1 MMRRMSFRSI
11 PGVAQVE
18 EVRGPRA
25 VEAAPFDLLVEVP
38 HGADERAHYDALR
51 ARLASPLPE
60 RLHAFFHANTDIGAW
75 AYGRFVAERV
85 TAAIPAAKVLLV
97 RCLLPRTFVDA
108 NRELATA
115 DDLAKG
121 GLTGAM
127 PPYVTDPDDQRLLHG
142 LHGAYVALIDEAY
155 EAVCGAGGHAL
166 SPHTYGPYVLPIS
179 KIDDTIVTQLEAL
192 HAPGAIETLA
202 VRPEIDLLA
211 DTKEGECLASPAL
224 VSDVKQRLEAVGY
237 AVERSKTYQLLPGS
251 QTFRVSR
258 RYPQRVLCLEV
269 RRDLLVRKYTAL
281 TAMEVDGA
289 RVARLGTPLADALI
303 DALRRR

>member
-1 MMRRMSFRSI
+1 MRRMSIRSML
-11 PGVAQVE
+11 GVAHVE
-18 EVRGPRA
+18 EVCGLRA
-25 VEAAPFDLLVEVP
+25 AETAPFDLLVEVP

-51 ARLASPLPE
+51 ARLVSPLPE
-60 RLHAFFHANTDIGAW
+60 RLFAFFHANTDIGAW
-75 AYGRFVAERV
+75 AYGRFVARHVVE
-85 TAAIPAAKVLLV
+85 AIPTSKVLLV

-115 DDLAKG
+115 DELAKG

-127 PPYVTDPDDQRLLHG
+127 PPYVTDAADQRLLNE
-142 LHGAYVALIDEAY
+142 LHQAYVSLIDEAY
-155 EAVCGAGGHAL
+155 EAVCGRGGLAL

-192 HAPGAIETLA
+192 HAPGTIESLA

-211 DTKEGECLASPAL
+211 DTKEGECLADPTL
-224 VSDVKQRLEAVGY
+224 VTEVKRRLEDVGY

-289 RVARLGTPLADALI
+289 RVARLGAPLADALI